1 MNVTQQNENY
11 VCILLRDATRD
22 LINLVLYYVTII
34 KYKTMLHILKVRV
47 FRP

>member
-11 VCILLRDATRD
+11 VYILLRDATRD
-22 LINLVLYYVTII
+22 LINLVLYYVTIV
-34 KYKTMLHILKVRV
+34 KYKTMLRILKVRV